1 MHKSFQYALESTST
15 NEFPNENKSNR
26 LPLQLPESSTPSRG
40 HRLPFDRSCQARSPP
55 IGFLPWTK
63 WSPAREVRGRPVPLR
78 PSSLASS
85 CFELLR
91 AAATGSFASTQIYNC
106 TGKKQIQSYF
116 PIRNIPQ
123 LPIFLSFT
131 DIILLSPQRH
141 NSFHLAMT
149 TSSPRDETRPSGRL
163 TTLPESNIS
172 NAH

>member
-131 DIILLSPQRH
+131 DITSVP
-141 NSFHLAMT
+141 NVT
-149 TSSPRDETRPSGRL
+149 TPS
-163 TTLPESNIS
+163 T
-172 NAH
+172 

>member
-1 MHKSFQYALESTST
+1 MDQML
-15 NEFPNENKSNR
+15 
-26 LPLQLPESSTPSRG
+26 
-40 HRLPFDRSCQARSPP
+40 
-55 IGFLPWTK
+55 
-63 WSPAREVRGRPVPLR
+63 
-78 PSSLASS
+78 LAVAGEGGTGKTRAIKAVELS
-85 CFELLR
+85 FELLR

-116 PIRNIPQ
+116 AIRNIPQ